1 MDVPSPFTDQLKD
14 SCDDD
19 GQEPDPEED
28 EQGRAQADGR
38 LHSQRPAWKGEVATR
53 RTVTLESRTSMLLC

>member
-1 MDVPSPFTDQLKD
+1 MTSFMDVPSPFTDQLKD

-38 LHSQRPAWKGEVATR
+38 LHSQRPAWKGEVAT
-53 RTVTLESRTSMLLC
+53 